1 MLNESMFMLD
11 MMGNSLK
18 NILFFKGEKKKGKKQ
33 RKEGKKDILKLPRTL
48 NEGGYQLSMCQVFK

>member
-18 NILFFKGEKKKGKKQ
+18 NILFFKGEKK
-33 RKEGKKDILKLPRTL
+33 RKEAKKGRKKRHFKTAKDFEWRW
-48 NEGGYQLSMCQVFK
+48 LSVEYVSGI